1 MIFRNLL
8 QKLDTDIQEVLDN
21 SGPRFLEIIENLLK
35 SSEESLIDNTL
46 YVLSCIA
53 SGNSK
58 HKKIVLEDRY
68 LLRAFE
74 LLKTTESSSIKI
86 AAINLMLNLVYKES
100 DQLGDSKA
108 RKHVIDLGLIEV
120 LESMR
125 KKENDPNVKGN
136 IDRLLRKIV

>member
-1 MIFRNLL
+1 M
-8 QKLDTDIQEVLDN
+8 
-21 SGPRFLEIIENLLK
+21 
-35 SSEESLIDNTL
+35 
-46 YVLSCIA
+46 
-53 SGNSK
+53 
-58 HKKIVLEDRY
+58 
-68 LLRAFE
+68 LRAFE

-136 IDRLLRKIV
+136 IDRLLRKVVE